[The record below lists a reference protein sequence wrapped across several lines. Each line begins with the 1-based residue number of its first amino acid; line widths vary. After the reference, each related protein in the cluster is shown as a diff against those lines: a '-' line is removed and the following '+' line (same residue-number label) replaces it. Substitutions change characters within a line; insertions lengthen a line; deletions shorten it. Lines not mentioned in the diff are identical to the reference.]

1 MRSKVIIVIV
11 AVALGGVAAVLA
23 AGYVQSARTD
33 LAAQNKPVYVLVAQ
47 QNLPK
52 GLTAEQLVEQGLVEV
67 KKVPAQFV
75 AGDAVSSERVIAQ
88 QVLATPVSEGEQL
101 TRSRFAYPSE
111 AGLSYSVP
119 ADLVAVSVAVDEVG
133 GVAGLLKPGDNVAMF
148 ASYDPL
154 GKQSAFTRVTIGK
167 ARVLAV
173 GASTSAEA
181 RAEDAEQGNGGVL
194 ARNREDEQ
202 TRGEDGEEYR
212 TVTVAVPVAVA
223 EQLAFANEF
232 GTVQLALLPQNAAAA
247 KTLAPVTFLD
257 VAPKKLIK
265 K

>member
-133 GVAGLLKPGDNVAMF
+133 GVAGLLKPGDNVAVF

-154 GKQSAFTRVTIGK
+154 GKQSAFTKVTIGK

-181 RAEDAEQGNGGVL
+181 GAQDAEQGNGGVL
-194 ARNREDEQ
+194 ARNREDEADS
-202 TRGEDGEEYR
+202 GEGKEYR

-232 GTVQLALLPQNAAAA
+232 GTVQLALLPQNAAPA

>member
-1 MRSKVIIVIV
+1 MRSKVVIVIV

-52 GLTAEQLVEQGLVEV
+52 GLTAEQLVEQGLVKV

-133 GVAGLLKPGDNVAMF
+133 GVAGLLKPGDNVAVF
-148 ASYDPL
+148 ASFDPL
-154 GKQSAFTRVTIGK
+154 GKQSAFTKVTIGK

-173 GASTSAEA
+173 GASTSVEA
-181 RAEDAEQGNGGVL
+181 GSQDTEQGSGGVL
-194 ARNREDEQ
+194 ARNREAEPKS
-202 TRGEDGEEYR
+202 GEGKEYR
-212 TVTVAVPVAVA
+212 SVTVAVPVAVA

-232 GTVQLALLPQNAAAA
+232 GTVQLALLPQNAAAT

-257 VAPKKLIK
+257 VAPNKLVKK
-265 K
+265 